1 MEQRYITALL
11 IEDNPGDVL
20 LIKRLVAKATSSRVR
35 IEVATRLGEGLERI
49 DRGGIDILLLDL
61 SLPDSAG
68 VDTVRRAR
76 AHAPDLPIIVL
87 TGHDDEILGAN
98 VVWAGA
104 QDYLVKGQV
113 DATLLTRA
121 IRYAVHR
128 QAVQDEV
135 RAQRGSDPLT
145 GLHSRRGFLA
155 FADHQL
161 RLARRRRESISL
173 VVAQIRDV
181 PRLRTEFGAQE
192 IERLLLKTAQIAQAA
207 VRDSDVVAR
216 VGHDEFAVLAIDAT
230 DDDADTIIRRL
241 RNHLLVQQRQD
252 PSLNKLSLIL
262 TAATWQPDSS
272 LSAEDLLEIAR
283 QTS

>member
-20 LIKRLVAKATSSRVR
+20 LIERLVAKATSSRVR
-35 IEVATRLGEGLERI
+35 LEAATRLGEGLERI
-49 DRGGIDILLLDL
+49 DRGGIDVLLLDL
-61 SLPDSAG
+61 SLPDSTG

-128 QAVQDEV
+128 QAAQDEA
-135 RAQRGSDPLT
+135 REQRGSDPLT
-145 GLHSRRGFLA
+145 GLHNRRGFLA

-161 RLARRRRESISL
+161 RLARRRRESVSL
-173 VVAQIRDV
+173 VVARIRDV

-207 VRDSDVVAR
+207 VRDCDIVAR
-216 VGHDEFAVLAIDAT
+216 VSHDEFAILAIDAS
-230 DDDADTIIRRL
+230 DADADAIIRRL
-241 RNHLLVQQRQD
+241 RKHLLVQQRQA
-252 PSLNKLSLIL
+252 PSLHRLSLIL

-272 LSAEDLLEIAR
+272 LSAEDLLEIAS
-283 QTS
+283 QTP